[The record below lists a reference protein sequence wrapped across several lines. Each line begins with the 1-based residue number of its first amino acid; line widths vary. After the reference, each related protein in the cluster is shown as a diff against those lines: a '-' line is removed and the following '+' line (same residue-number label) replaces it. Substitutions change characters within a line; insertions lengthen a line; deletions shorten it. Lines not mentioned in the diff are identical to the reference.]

1 MHNMW
6 KLSILDSYH
15 WQPNSWR
22 IDWNAWF
29 CLQARSWTVEGS
41 IRWKNIFGYGD
52 IWDALGAYGWDQ
64 SSEMGIG
71 VSLPRFRSIP
81 TPLTAR
87 ASLLSHDW
95 LKFSSYK
102 ERLLGLSFGLFSD
115 MHHDLSYNLT
125 WRTLTDPSQ
134 EASKSITRQLGHNLL
149 SALRYTYTIDQRD
162 SHLRPTKGYA
172 FVSTSQVGGLWS
184 SKGLRFF
191 RQVLSEP
198 ASLI

>member
-1 MHNMW
+1 
-6 KLSILDSYH
+6 
-15 WQPNSWR
+15 
-22 IDWNAWF
+22 
-29 CLQARSWTVEGS
+29 
-41 IRWKNIFGYGD
+41 
-52 IWDALGAYGWDQ
+52 
-64 SSEMGIG
+64 
-71 VSLPRFRSIP
+71 
-81 TPLTAR
+81 
-87 ASLLSHDW
+87 LSHDW

-102 ERLLGLSFGLFSD
+102 ERLLGLSFGLLSD

-134 EASKSITRQLGHNLL
+134 AASKSITRQLGHNLL

-172 FVSTSQVGGLWS
+172 FVSTSQVSGLWG

-198 ASLI
+198 ASLIQISESLSSFLYPCFSVYEFLLPITLPCLFSILLLLAIASELCEK